1 MRHMRSLLL
10 SLVLLPCSIGA
21 VAAQNVCVQAA
32 DGAIVCGPV
41 AQRNN
46 TAAPNPFDQPAQ
58 GAQGIAQ
65 PGNPLPPATEPKSL
79 RRPPARQ
86 AERDVRPPPP
96 KHVYRQPPAREL
108 DRRPPPP
115 RRLAHEDVRRRDA
128 EHDRPPPRR
137 VERERPIRYSEAE
150 RRRHEINHER
160 PLPRVDRNVVAS
172 RYDSRLRELEREV
185 RALRA
190 DREVAMRR
198 TADRRPPPRELRRD
212 ERERYAVSQ
221 RAPRKAARDRYS
233 DEN

>member
-10 SLVLLPCSIGA
+10 SLLLLPCSIGA

-46 TAAPNPFDQPAQ
+46 NATPNPFDQPAQ
-58 GAQGIAQ
+58 GQQGIAQ
-65 PGNPLPPATEPKSL
+65 PASPLPPAAESKPL
-79 RRPPARQ
+79 RRPPVREAT
-86 AERDVRPPPP
+86 RDVRPPPP
-96 KHVYRQPPAREL
+96 KHVYRQPPPREL

-115 RRLAHEDVRRRDA
+115 RRLAREDVRQRDA
-128 EHDRPPPRR
+128 ERDRPLPRR

-150 RRRHEINHER
+150 RRRHEINNER

-172 RYDSRLRELEREV
+172 RYDGRLRELEREV

-221 RAPRKAARDRYS
+221 RAPRRAPRDRYS

>member
-1 MRHMRSLLL
+1 MRHIRCVLV
-10 SLVLLPCSIGA
+10 SLVLLPCSIGT
-21 VAAQNVCVQAA
+21 VAAQNVCVHAA

-41 AQRNN
+41 AQRNSSP
-46 TAAPNPFDQPAQ
+46 TPSPFDQPPQ
-58 GAQGIAQ
+58 GVTGVAQ
-65 PGNPLPPATEPKSL
+65 PSNPLPPAAELKPL
-79 RRPPARQ
+79 HRPAVRE
-86 AERDVRPPPP
+86 ATRGVRPPPA

-115 RRLAHEDVRRRDA
+115 RRIAREDVWRLQAERD
-128 EHDRPPPRR
+128 HRPVRR

-150 RRRHEINHER
+150 RRRHEINRGR
-160 PLPRVDRNVVAS
+160 PLPRVDRDVVAS

-185 RALRA
+185 RALRS

>member
-41 AQRNN
+41 AAQRNN
-46 TAAPNPFDQPAQ
+46 NAAPNPFDQPAQ
-58 GAQGIAQ
+58 GIAQ
-65 PGNPLPPATEPKSL
+65 PTNPLPPAAEPKPL
-79 RRPPARQ
+79 RAPPMR
-86 AERDVRPPPP
+86 EPTRDVRPPPTEN
-96 KHVYRQPPAREL
+96 VYRQPPPREL

-115 RRLAHEDVRRRDA
+115 RRLAREDVRRREA
-128 EHDRPPPRR
+128 ERDRPPPRG
-137 VERERPIRYSEAE
+137 VERERPIRYNEAE
-150 RRRHEINHER
+150 RRRHEINNER

-185 RALRA
+185 HALRA
-190 DREVAMRR
+190 EREIAMRR

-221 RAPRKAARDRYS
+221 RPPRRAARERYS

>member
-46 TAAPNPFDQPAQ
+46 NAAPNPFDQPAQ
-58 GAQGIAQ
+58 GPQGIAQ
-65 PGNPLPPATEPKSL
+65 PSNPLPPAAEPKPL
-79 RRPPARQ
+79 RGPPVRQ
-86 AERDVRPPPP
+86 ATRDVRPLPP
-96 KHVYRQPPAREL
+96 KHVYRQAPPREL

-115 RRLAHEDVRRRDA
+115 RRLAREDVRRRDA
-128 EHDRPPPRR
+128 ERDRLPPRR

-150 RRRHEINHER
+150 RRRHDVNER

-185 RALRA
+185 HALRA
-190 DREVAMRR
+190 EREMAMRR
-198 TADRRPPPRELRRD
+198 TAERRPPPRELRRD

-221 RAPRKAARDRYS
+221 RAPRRAARDRYS